1 MLPMSSRPNDQTP
14 NAGQARTM
22 SRVDSSSGETRRT
35 SSMVAARTNFM
46 QPPSISDGS
55 RALATRMPL
64 VLQLLLGVP
73 QIHRHLRV
81 EPELG
86 RRLQHLGEEERRLGG
101 EGTATVDDSVDQLDV
116 DAHLLGQRELR
127 QLHGLEP
134 FLQQDLARRRG
145 GSVGWQSHGALLPQR
160 W

>member
-1 MLPMSSRPNDQTP
+1 MAPRSSRSKDQTP
-14 NAGQARTM
+14 KAGQALTM
-22 SRVDSSSGETRRT
+22 SRVDSSSGVARRT
-35 SSMVAARTNFM
+35 SSMVAVRRNFM
-46 QPPSISDGS
+46 PTPFISDGS

-86 RRLQHLGEEERRLGG
+86 RRLQHLGQEERRLGG

-134 FLQQDLARRRG
+134 
-145 GSVGWQSHGALLPQR
+145 
-160 W
+160 